1 MSCDWFSSANLL
13 SIICSIEFSSPL
25 KRPQYAMSA
34 RFEQAELLKK
44 QYTDKY
50 VVVKPGVPELRRFDG
65 LTGVVKTVNMS
76 CRALVLFDGPADIG
90 WYDID
95 PAYLTVVDAPIPK
108 KKSEEKPTKESP
120 AAKSAPAAKPAA
132 ASEKKASPL
141 DLIRQQGAAGA
152 KPAAAP
158 AAGGAKPS
166 PLDLIR
172 QQGAAKAAGTVGK
185 PAAAPT
191 TASSGEGKKLSP
203 IEMIRQQQATKAEGA
218 TPAAAPVAEA
228 PKPAAPAAAD
238 GKKLSPLELIRM
250 QGAFKGNK

>member
-1 MSCDWFSSANLL
+1 
-13 SIICSIEFSSPL
+13 
-25 KRPQYAMSA
+25 MSA

-76 CRALVLFDGPADIG
+76 CRALVLFDGPADIS

-95 PAYLTVVDAPIPK
+95 PAYLTVVDAPAPK
-108 KKSEEKPTKESP
+108 KKAEEKPAKESP

-152 KPAAAP
+152 KLAAP
-158 AAGGAKPS
+158 ATGGPKLS

-172 QQGAAKAAGTVGK
+172 QQGAAKAGDAPSK

-191 TASSGEGKKLSP
+191 PAASVEGKKLSP
-203 IEMIRQQQATKAEGA
+203 IEMIRQQQVPKAAPPEA
-218 TPAAAPVAEA
+218 ASTPAAAESAPATEA
-228 PKPAAPAAAD
+228 PKPVAPAAAD
-238 GKKLSPLELIRM
+238 GKKLSTLELIRM